1 MKKTFFLLAAL
12 AVLAGCGNQPKP
24 TENPTSKQDVFTVE
38 TYQTDDS
45 RLLGI
50 IDNDGKSLEMYGF
63 VACEIDI
70 PVTKNQQL
78 YDSICHWFAQCFGT
92 DYDENPNDVKAM
104 VEYYKS
110 WPFEYDEDIVPEGF
124 DMSYTFKMLEANDRY
139 VTYSFSSFSEVYSYP
154 RANFETTYVT
164 FDRNTGKRFTRQ
176 MVNKDE
182 SLELLVMNA
191 LLEQY
196 FSEWDSEVLADILV
210 FDPDDLEEA
219 GFWLPEFTDPY
230 LLNDNLC
237 FYYWEHDIANR
248 VAGQPYC
255 ALPYD
260 VIEPYLTEEGKQYFK
275 H

>member
-1 MKKTFFLLAAL
+1 MSVAILQKSAIGLA
-12 AVLAGCGNQPKP
+12 
-24 TENPTSKQDVFTVE
+24 
-38 TYQTDDS
+38 DS
-45 RLLGI
+45 LVAR
-50 IDNDGKSLEMYGF
+50 SLSLSS
-63 VACEIDI
+63 
-70 PVTKNQQL
+70 PSL
-78 YDSICHWFAQCFGT
+78 FAKV
-92 DYDENPNDVKAM
+92 N
-104 VEYYKS
+104 
-110 WPFEYDEDIVPEGF
+110 
-124 DMSYTFKMLEANDRY
+124 
-139 VTYSFSSFSEVYSYP
+139 SFSSFSEVYSYP